1 MISLDP
7 FVFTQKGPPRAWWRH
22 RELLN
27 FQSHINKH
35 YKLTENV
42 EVLRKDSKSNMP
54 FVDVCCFVSN
64 ILVQCQ
70 ELPVPDWSSS
80 ARADRLDHAKALQRL
95 LQRCGQ
101 ETGVPH
107 SKGRTRGLDANRSCR
122 RWALLLSSQCSK
134 GWTLDKRCWKSC
146 CFHVF
151 FFLPGGLH
159 PTVLSWK
166 LYKFDPKKTCQVSSI
181 ILNLDKRPNHISR
194 TLAESRSTKEVFSTT
209 SSIWRSLM

>member
-22 RELLN
+22 QELLN

-80 ARADRLDHAKALQRL
+80 TRADRLDHAKALQRL

-151 FFLPGGLH
+151 FGGIAPNSL
-159 PTVLSWK
+159 VLEALQIW
-166 LYKFDPKKTCQVSSI
+166 PKENMPSLQY
-181 ILNLDKRPNHISR
+181 HI
-194 TLAESRSTKEVFSTT
+194 
-209 SSIWRSLM
+209 